1 MYSFTTNRYVNVVF
15 SNFSHNTT
23 SSTIQSV
30 FEYQKERR
38 WRRRKKKNEKQFET
52 IPFPFPTFIIEAT
65 RGVLV
70 GTPCVYGALIGW
82 RVARMPGYLCP
93 EASPPWRKRCF
104 RKRGL
109 PLSADQSSTDPRP
122 RKVVRGPLARARVI
136 NRTHC
141 ACASRALLSPPLPLF
156 NEYPSSP
163 FATLLPLGW
172 SPPRRISPRVSC
184 SFPFFS
190 PSPPFLWP
198 GLTKTKDTLFRASS
212 MFFRFNDSSVV
223 QLPRNGM
230 LRLIR
235 RLFSFRAT

>member
-1 MYSFTTNRYVNVVF
+1 MYSFTTNRCVNVVF

-23 SSTIQSV
+23 SSTIQS
-30 FEYQKERR
+30 EYSSIKKKEDDGEE
-38 WRRRKKKNEKQFET
+38 KEKNEKQFET
-52 IPFPFPTFIIEAT
+52 IPFPFPMFIIEAT

-163 FATLLPLGW
+163 FATLLPL
-172 SPPRRISPRVSC
+172 
-184 SFPFFS
+184 
-190 PSPPFLWP
+190 
-198 GLTKTKDTLFRASS
+198 A
-212 MFFRFNDSSVV
+212 
-223 QLPRNGM
+223 
-230 LRLIR
+230 
-235 RLFSFRAT
+235 

>member
-1 MYSFTTNRYVNVVF
+1 MSLIFIVSFPLHVKLFKISNDLKETTFIHSDSSTSLQKPWKLRF
-15 SNFSHNTT
+15 KNFKNFPYEEKGRILVDYNSKNSVSCTLSRQTVALT
-23 SSTIQSV
+23 SSSQISRTIQPHPRYNPYSSIKK
-30 FEYQKERR
+30 KEDDGEE
-38 WRRRKKKNEKQFET
+38 KEKNEKQFET

-163 FATLLPLGW
+163 FATLLPLG
-172 SPPRRISPRVSC
+172 
-184 SFPFFS
+184 
-190 PSPPFLWP
+190 
-198 GLTKTKDTLFRASS
+198 
-212 MFFRFNDSSVV
+212 
-223 QLPRNGM
+223 
-230 LRLIR
+230 
-235 RLFSFRAT
+235 

>member
-1 MYSFTTNRYVNVVF
+1 MTA
-15 SNFSHNTT
+15 
-23 SSTIQSV
+23 
-30 FEYQKERR
+30 K
-38 WRRRKKKNEKQFET
+38 KKKNEKQFET

-141 ACASRALLSPPLPLF
+141 ACVSRALLSPSPALQRVSIVTICHPPPARLISTSPNFTPRFLFLSFFSPLPPLPLTGVDEDKGHPVSREF
-156 NEYPSSP
+156 DVLPVQRFLGGTASSERYAASYSS
-163 FATLLPLGW
+163 FVFV
-172 SPPRRISPRVSC
+172 SRHVDPPP
-184 SFPFFS
+184 S
-190 PSPPFLWP
+190 PSLPVAFLA
-198 GLTKTKDTLFRASS
+198 LVAL
-212 MFFRFNDSSVV
+212 
-223 QLPRNGM
+223 
-230 LRLIR
+230 
-235 RLFSFRAT
+235 